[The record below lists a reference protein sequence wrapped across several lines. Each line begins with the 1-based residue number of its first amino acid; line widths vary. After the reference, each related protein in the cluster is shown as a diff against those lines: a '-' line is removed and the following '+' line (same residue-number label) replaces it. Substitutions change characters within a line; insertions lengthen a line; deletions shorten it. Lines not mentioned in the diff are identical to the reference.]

1 MAEGVSMGVLMVFH
15 FKNFKQGSLFKSRK
29 EVKEDPTYASVMLGE
44 YHRFDTKE
52 VDANS
57 LADQSTYRVEGS
69 EELGAQYANSNKH
82 AMTTTGPGLNPSCIS

>member
-1 MAEGVSMGVLMVFH
+1 
-15 FKNFKQGSLFKSRK
+15 
-29 EVKEDPTYASVMLGE
+29 MLGE
-44 YHRFDTKE
+44 YHRFDTEE